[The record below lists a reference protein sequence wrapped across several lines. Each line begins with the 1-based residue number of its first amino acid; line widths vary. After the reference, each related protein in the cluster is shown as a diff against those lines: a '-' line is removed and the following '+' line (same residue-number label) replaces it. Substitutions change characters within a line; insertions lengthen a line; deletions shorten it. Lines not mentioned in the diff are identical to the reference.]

1 LVFEYPKGHI
11 KYDRKTSFTILL
23 GLGQSP
29 PRPHPTKI
37 KDFLGVKRMIENRK
51 REKQI
56 KFYVNEKEY
65 EQIKKKVEKSK
76 LKQQE
81 YLIKS
86 ALNKKIIVVDGLK
99 EILLELSREGN
110 NLNQIAKKINE
121 GEQKD
126 IKEMKNK
133 LNNLWDLIEKIL
145 KESNK

>member
-1 LVFEYPKGHI
+1 MNEK
-11 KYDRKTSFTILL
+11 
-23 GLGQSP
+23 
-29 PRPHPTKI
+29 
-37 KDFLGVKRMIENRK
+37 RK

-65 EQIKKKVEKSK
+65 DQIKKKVEKSK

-86 ALNKKIIVVDGLK
+86 ALNKKIIVIDGLK

>member
-1 LVFEYPKGHI
+1 
-11 KYDRKTSFTILL
+11 
-23 GLGQSP
+23 
-29 PRPHPTKI
+29 
-37 KDFLGVKRMIENRK
+37 MNENRK

-65 EQIKKKVEKSK
+65 DQIKKKVKKSK

-86 ALNKKIIVVDGLK
+86 ALNKKIIVIDGLK
-99 EILLELSREGN
+99 EMLLELSREGN

-133 LNNLWDLIEKIL
+133 LNDLWDLIEKIL

>member
-1 LVFEYPKGHI
+1 M
-11 KYDRKTSFTILL
+11 S
-23 GLGQSP
+23 
-29 PRPHPTKI
+29 
-37 KDFLGVKRMIENRK
+37 ENRK

-65 EQIKKKVEKSK
+65 DQIKKKVEKSK

-86 ALNKKIIVVDGLK
+86 ALNKKIIVIDGLK

-133 LNNLWDLIEKIL
+133 LNN
-145 KESNK
+145 

>member
-1 LVFEYPKGHI
+1 MLMK
-11 KYDRKTSFTILL
+11 KSTI
-23 GLGQSP
+23 
-29 PRPHPTKI
+29 R
-37 KDFLGVKRMIENRK
+37 
-51 REKQI
+51 
-56 KFYVNEKEY
+56 
-65 EQIKKKVEKSK
+65 
-76 LKQQE
+76 KQQE

-86 ALNKKIIVVDGLK
+86 ALNKKIIVIDGLK

>member
-1 LVFEYPKGHI
+1 
-11 KYDRKTSFTILL
+11 
-23 GLGQSP
+23 
-29 PRPHPTKI
+29 
-37 KDFLGVKRMIENRK
+37 MNENRK

-65 EQIKKKVEKSK
+65 DQIKKKVEKSK

-86 ALNKKIIVVDGLK
+86 ALNKKIIVIDGLK
-99 EILLELSREGN
+99 EILLEPSREGN

>member
-1 LVFEYPKGHI
+1 
-11 KYDRKTSFTILL
+11 
-23 GLGQSP
+23 
-29 PRPHPTKI
+29 
-37 KDFLGVKRMIENRK
+37 MNENRK
-51 REKQI
+51 RDKQI

-65 EQIKKKVEKSK
+65 EQIKRKVEKSK

-86 ALNKKIIVVDGLK
+86 ALNKKIIVIDGLK
-99 EILLELSREGN
+99 EIFLELSREGN